1 MKSNMKR
8 IISALIL
15 AAAVLSVNSC
25 RIIDWAPINLRVQVQ
40 DSEGN
45 DLLDPENDNTWLLGT
60 TISFRGITVD
70 LEETNITEPES
81 KEYGPIIYSGFRLE
95 KGVDCWELVF
105 GEFDGGDEYDD
116 TFMINWPDR
125 TFSYIEYTR
134 KLNTLTVDAKEKWIL
149 NNKVCSNPVVIV
161 KERPKAE

>member
-70 LEETNITEPES
+70 LEETNITAILDTNF
-81 KEYGPIIYSGFRLE
+81 KIT
-95 KGVDCWELVF
+95 
-105 GEFDGGDEYDD
+105 DEY
-116 TFMINWPDR
+116 MKAKR
-125 TFSYIEYTR
+125 TR
-134 KLNTLTVDAKEKWIL
+134 KCVTYFAAYFVDQSPSNASNEVRGVYTLPYSKAMEKLSFESSREILRSFREYL
-149 NNKVCSNPVVIV
+149 NNK
-161 KERPKAE
+161 